1 MKRVEC
7 ALSQYVLAFGANVFL
22 EDYETFSC
30 HPAKLRGNLGK
41 KDAAMHEGFATA
53 KIALKSAITI
63 SYALKFDKVQN
74 SSPLQCGKLMI
85 FRTFQNLAKG
95 SLRYLDFL

>member
-7 ALSQYVLAFGANVFL
+7 ALSQYVLEFGPANVFL

-41 KDAAMHEGFATA
+41 KDAAMHDKGATA

-63 SYALKFDKVQN
+63 SYALEFDNVLD
-74 SSPLQCGKLMI
+74 SSLY
-85 FRTFQNLAKG
+85 TVN
-95 SLRYLDFL
+95 